1 MGEEEAL
8 SSRID
13 LATSSLPQQ
22 TRQVHRNEKK
32 YTLVVVFPVSIFSE
46 HLALPS
52 LSHPS
57 SVDYPFHS

>member
-13 LATSSLPQQ
+13 LASSLPPQ
-22 TRQVHRNEKK
+22 TRQVHRNEKE

-46 HLALPS
+46 YLALPS

-57 SVDYPFHS
+57 SVDYLFHS